1 MPSIRYYINQR
12 RTCKAERCGSIR
24 VLRQHMSTTK
34 VKGAVRGHHP
44 RSCGCVGYGRIGVV
58 DGEVALCAD
67 AMRIQGED
75 EEADEEMED
84 HGESTTPSIP
94 KSVGSCS
101 RSTGLCKE
109 LDTRQLLL

>member
-1 MPSIRYYINQR
+1 
-12 RTCKAERCGSIR
+12 
-24 VLRQHMSTTK
+24 MSTTK

-44 RSCGCVGYGRIGVV
+44 RSCGCVGYRQIGVV
-58 DGEVALCAD
+58 DGDVALCAD

-94 KSVGSCS
+94 KSVGSCYERSS

-109 LDTRQLLL
+109 PDTRQLLL

>member
-1 MPSIRYYINQR
+1 
-12 RTCKAERCGSIR
+12 
-24 VLRQHMSTTK
+24 MSTTK

-44 RSCGCVGYGRIGVV
+44 RSCGCVGYGRIGIV
-58 DGEVALCAD
+58 DGDVALCAD

-84 HGESTTPSIP
+84 HGVSTTPSIP
-94 KSVGSCS
+94 KSVGSCCGRSS
-101 RSTGLCKE
+101 RATGLCKE